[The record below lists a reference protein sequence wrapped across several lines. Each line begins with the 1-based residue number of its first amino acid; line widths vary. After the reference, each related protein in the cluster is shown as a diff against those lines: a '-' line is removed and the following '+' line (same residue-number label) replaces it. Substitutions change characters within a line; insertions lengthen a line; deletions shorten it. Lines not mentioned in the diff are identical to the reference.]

1 MEWLL
6 SAIVSFI
13 ARVHDAILTMN
24 DQSDY
29 WLNDKQLH
37 FVVIGILGLL
47 LIFCVHPVFLWLS
60 RRDHTM
66 VISFLYVLT
75 VIVVITFAIEIGQW
89 ATGTGAMEMADVTM
103 GVMGFLSAFAIFAII
118 REIMHFIRRKI
129 SQRKYRSS
137 GYRD

>member
-6 SAIVSFI
+6 STIVSFI
-13 ARVHDAILTMN
+13 AKIHNAILTMN
-24 DQSDY
+24 DQSDI

-37 FVVIGILGLL
+37 FVVIGILGIL

-60 RRDHTM
+60 RRDHIM

-75 VIVVITFAIEIGQW
+75 VIIVLTFAIEIGQW
-89 ATGTGAMEMADVTM
+89 ATGTGAMEFADIAM
-103 GVMGFLSAFAIFAII
+103 GIIGFLVAFAIFGLI
-118 REIMHFIRRKI
+118 RELVRFIRRKVNE
-129 SQRKYRSS
+129 RKYRSS